1 MIFSS
6 NLKRRMSIVKKCCG
20 IKVATL
26 FNFFCGV
33 LMKDVLP
40 VNLYINNLILAYSQT
55 KGFHMEFFGLFFV
68 YFFLMKDSVT
78 KIFAKYKKI

>member
-26 FNFFCGV
+26 FNFFLWGAYERCTSGEFIYKQFNTRIQSDQRIPYGIFWSFFCV
-33 LMKDVLP
+33 LFSHERFS
-40 VNLYINNLILAYSQT
+40 NQNFCEI
-55 KGFHMEFFGLFFV
+55 
-68 YFFLMKDSVT
+68 
-78 KIFAKYKKI
+78 